1 MDKYITIAL
10 VVVSLVL
17 TGLVLI
23 QERDSGAGS
32 VFGGGG
38 GGGFYQ
44 RRRGLEKIVFIST
57 IVFGVAFAALSILKL
72 IY

>member
-1 MDKYITIAL
+1 MDKYLTIAL
-10 VVVSLVL
+10 VVTSLVV

-44 RRRGLEKIVFIST
+44 RRGGLENIIFVST
-57 IVFGVAFAALSILKL
+57 IIFGVALAELSVLKL